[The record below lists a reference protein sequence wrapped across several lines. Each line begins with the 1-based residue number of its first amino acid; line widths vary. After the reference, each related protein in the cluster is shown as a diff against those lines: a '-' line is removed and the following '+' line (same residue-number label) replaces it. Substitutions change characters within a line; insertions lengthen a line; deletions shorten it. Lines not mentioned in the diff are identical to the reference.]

1 MHGDADRQLG
11 PYSTRFPLE
20 DRTILHALRH
30 QAAKYGDKPYL
41 IYDGTDVLTYA
52 EADRLT
58 NRVANAILASVGP
71 GKHVGI
77 FLRNQFE
84 FMPAEDGALAVGV
97 AVPLNADARG
107 PLLQSQIERADVS
120 LMIVRDELVQWLAA
134 LPSLGQ
140 TELVVVVGSDDFPP
154 RVAGVPTT
162 GWDQWVGR
170 ESAEL
175 RHPEPRYNDL
185 AVLAFTSGTT
195 GRAKA
200 VMHSHYYWYLFSS
213 TIAESLD
220 HDDTDVF
227 TSPLPQYHGGSLHLI
242 GNGCMHAGATGCLQ
256 VRFSPRRFWADAARD
271 QATYAFL
278 LGPIAALIDKVVP
291 EDEVP
296 EHRVESIYCLPSPP
310 NREAWERKFKTRIL
324 RQGWAMTEVFPCI
337 MQQEQRPDWPEDSI
351 GYPVGWFDYGV
362 VDENDNMVAPGEVGQ
377 LVLRP
382 IEPYSMFSGYYKE
395 HKITVDS
402 FRNFWFHTGDAA
414 SYDEAGMLRF
424 RGRMKDRIRRRG
436 EMVAAGEV
444 EYVALLHP
452 VVREAA
458 AYGVPAD
465 LGEEDVKLD
474 VVCSE
479 ALDLAEFHAWLT
491 ANLPRFMI
499 PRYLEVR
506 ESFPKTP
513 SERVEK
519 YKLKAEPVDRPGI
532 FDAGSGGRTAAAAP
546 AARTAAAAPAAPAA
560 RAAAAAP
567 GDSGASAE
575 TGDRQPAAT

>member
-1 MHGDADRQLG
+1 VSEIETEFIRPRVMHGNPERQLG

-20 DRTILHALRH
+20 QRTILHALRH

-41 IYDGTDVLTYA
+41 NYDGKDILTYA
-52 EADRLT
+52 EASRLT
-58 NRVANAILASVGP
+58 NRVANAILGSVGP

-77 FLRNQFE
+77 FLRNQYE

-107 PLLQSQIERADVS
+107 PLLLSQIERADVT
-120 LMIVRDELVQWLAA
+120 LMIVRDELVSALGD

-140 TELVVVVGSDDFPP
+140 TELVVVVGSREFPA
-154 RVAGVPTT
+154 RVADVPTIH
-162 GWDQWVGR
+162 WDDWVGR
-170 ESAEL
+170 ESSEL
-175 RHPEPRYNDL
+175 DFPEPRYNDL

-213 TIAESLD
+213 TIAEGLE

-256 VRFSPRRFWADAARD
+256 VRFSPSRFWSDAARD

-291 EDEVP
+291 ADEVP
-296 EHRVESIYCLPSPP
+296 EHRVRSIYCLPSPP
-310 NREAWERKFKTRIL
+310 DREAWERKFRTRIL

-337 MQQEQRPDWPEDSI
+337 MQQDQVPDWPEDSI
-351 GYPVGWFDYGV
+351 GYPTGWFDYGV
-362 VDENDNMVAPGEVGQ
+362 VDDDDAMVAPGEVGQ
-377 LVLRP
+377 LVFRP

-395 HKITVDS
+395 PEITNEA
-402 FRNFWFHTGDAA
+402 FKNFWFHTGDAA
-414 SYDEAGMLRF
+414 SYEENGMLRF
-424 RGRMKDRIRRRG
+424 RGRLKDRIRRRG
-436 EMVAAGEV
+436 EMVTAGEV

-452 VVREAA
+452 MVREAA

-474 VVCSE
+474 VVVSE
-479 ALDLAEFHAWLT
+479 TIELVEFHAWLT
-491 ANLPRFMI
+491 TNLPRFMV
-499 PRYLEVR
+499 PRYLEIR
-506 ESFPKTP
+506 AEFPKTP

-519 YKLKAEPVDRPGI
+519 YKLKEQPLDRPEV
-532 FDAGSGGRTAAAAP
+532 FDVGAGGQRGAAE
-546 AARTAAAAPAAPAA
+546 
-560 RAAAAAP
+560 
-567 GDSGASAE
+567 S
-575 TGDRQPAAT
+575 AAT